1 MRPTILI
8 SSRLQAAPA
17 AEGFSFVSAPVPQ
30 DLATPEAKDFTEKF
44 TKKYGKT
51 PASIYAVL
59 AGDAF
64 KAVCEAIKAT
74 KSTDTKV
81 LADYLHKGLKN
92 LKGLTGDISFDT
104 K

>member
-1 MRPTILI
+1 MQHLKQKT
-8 SSRLQAAPA
+8 SQKNSQ
-17 AEGFSFVSAPVPQ
+17 
-30 DLATPEAKDFTEKF
+30 
-44 TKKYGKT
+44 KKYGKT

-81 LADYLHKGLKN
+81 LADYLHKGLSD
-92 LKGLTGDISFDT
+92 LKVSRDISFDT
-104 K
+104 KGDRVGSVYKVYRVDARELS